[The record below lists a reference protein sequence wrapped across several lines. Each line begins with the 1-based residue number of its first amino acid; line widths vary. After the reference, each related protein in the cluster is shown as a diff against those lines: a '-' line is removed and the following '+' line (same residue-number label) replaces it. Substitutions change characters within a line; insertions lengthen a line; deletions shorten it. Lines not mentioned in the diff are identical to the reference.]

1 MLAALILAVGS
12 FAAGA
17 LAHGQGATAQAVA
30 GPTGTR
36 GQGFTGGEGFPAGGF
51 GQPGAAAG
59 GAVSGSGAGAAG
71 SSAGATALPAVIGT
85 VVEVDGRTLTVRNLG
100 GRTVKVIVPD
110 GVDVTTTSAGPL
122 SKLAEGRLRRRDR
135 HHRRRRRRDRQRRD
149 GALDQV
155 THPPAAQRTPVTTT
169 TLRPRRVASLAT
181 GLALTALLTA
191 CGGSGSGTAAPA
203 GTSTAAGQAGQGG
216 RGGFGGADP
225 AQMQQIQACLQA
237 AGITVPTRTGRPTG
251 MPTGRLHRC
260 AVGSPDRRPR
270 GCRPVRQRRGAGRAA
285 GLRHHPAHR
294 PPHRSP
300 HHHPLT
306 SCRDATSG

>member
-1 MLAALILAVGS
+1 MTDTTVRDPADDDLAELLAPPGRRASRLTWVLAALILAVGS

-59 GAVSGSGAGAAG
+59 GAVSGSGAAAAG

-122 SKLAEGRLRRRDR
+122 SKLAEGSSVVVTGTTAA
-135 HHRRRRRRDRQRRD
+135 D
-149 GALDQV
+149 GAV
-155 THPPAAQRTPVTTT
+155 TASGVTE
-169 TLRPRRVASLAT
+169 R
-181 GLALTALLTA
+181 
-191 CGGSGSGTAAPA
+191 
-203 GTSTAAGQAGQGG
+203 STK
-216 RGGFGGADP
+216 
-225 AQMQQIQACLQA
+225 
-237 AGITVPTRTGRPTG
+237 
-251 MPTGRLHRC
+251 
-260 AVGSPDRRPR
+260 
-270 GCRPVRQRRGAGRAA
+270 
-285 GLRHHPAHR
+285 
-294 PPHRSP
+294 
-300 HHHPLT
+300 
-306 SCRDATSG
+306 